1 MSAWRPHGRARVSA
15 SSPAAFG
22 TCDRCSFLYN
32 LKDLQWQFQWQG
44 ERLVNL
50 QILVCETCLDLPSQQ
65 LRSLNLPPDPVPV
78 YNARPEYYAIDDS
91 NWLVT
96 QAGAILTTQGGL
108 RLITQAVNP
117 DS

>member
-1 MSAWRPHGRARVSA
+1 MSAWRPHGRARVSP
-15 SSPAAFG
+15 SDPKAFG
-22 TCDRCSFLYN
+22 VCDYCGFLYN
-32 LKDLQWQFQWQG
+32 LKDLQWQRQWAGTQMI
-44 ERLVNL
+44 NL
-50 QILVCETCLDLPSQQ
+50 GSLVCDICLDVPQQQ
-65 LRSLNLPPDPVPV
+65 LRSLTLPPDPVPV

-96 QAGAILTTQGGL
+96 QDRQFLTTQSGL